1 MGRRRSRGALALAL
15 LGLVPG
21 PRPAA
26 AQQDY
31 PNRALHVFIG
41 FPAGSGA
48 DILGRYFA
56 AQLEKL
62 AGKPVVVENKPGA
75 NSNIAAGIVA
85 TAKPDGYSILFIASS
100 NMAGSRFLFKNLPFD
115 TVKDFTPVASY
126 AEIAFV
132 LTVGAKS
139 PIKTVAELTA
149 YLKARKQNKYGATNQ
164 TAILSTEYYKQ
175 LAGVDAVHVAYRTA
189 PEALPDVEDGTLDF
203 MIMDGT
209 FAVGPIKA
217 GKIRALAVTTAQRIA
232 ALPDVP
238 TMMEAGVGNFEFSP
252 WWGVVCA
259 GRDAAADRGQ
269 ARRLDEPDF
278 AHGGGAAIPRA
289 DRRAALERRLES
301 DGRAPAG
308 GHREMGAAGE
318 GGKDR
323 AAMSWPPP
331 ARNTAVPDGP
341 CGGNK
346 PSPLLGQTLHSSRG
360 ER

>member
-1 MGRRRSRGALALAL
+1 MNDRLALGRSGRVAVLVLAL

-21 PRPAA
+21 PSPAA

-100 NMAGSRFLFKNLPFD
+100 NMAGSRFLFKSLPFD
-115 TVKDFTPVASY
+115 TVKDFTPVAAY

-139 PIKTVAELTA
+139 PIKSVAELTA
-149 YLKARKQNKYGATNQ
+149 YLKSRKQNKYGATNQ

-175 LAGVDAVHVAYRTA
+175 LAGGVDAVHVAYRTA

-217 GKIRALAVTTAQRIA
+217 GKIRALAVTTRSGSRRC
-232 ALPDVP
+232 P
-238 TMMEAGVGNFEFSP
+238 TCRP
-252 WWGVVCA
+252 
-259 GRDAAADRGQ
+259 
-269 ARRLDEPDF
+269 
-278 AHGGGAAIPRA
+278 
-289 DRRAALERRLES
+289 
-301 DGRAPAG
+301 
-308 GHREMGAAGE
+308 
-318 GGKDR
+318 
-323 AAMSWPPP
+323 
-331 ARNTAVPDGP
+331 
-341 CGGNK
+341 
-346 PSPLLGQTLHSSRG
+346 
-360 ER
+360 

>member
-1 MGRRRSRGALALAL
+1 MNDRLAMGRRRLAVAFALALF
-15 LGLVPG
+15 GLVLG

-31 PNRALHVFIG
+31 PNRPLHVFIG

-85 TAKPDGYSILFIASS
+85 SAKPDGYSILFIASS

-115 TVKDFTPVASY
+115 TVKSFTPIASF
-126 AEIAFV
+126 AEIAFM
-132 LTVGAKS
+132 LTVSAKS

-149 YLKARKQNKYGATNQ
+149 YLKSRKQNKYGATNQ

-175 LAGVDAVHVAYRTA
+175 AAGVDAVHVAYRTA

-217 GKIRALAVTTAQRIA
+217 GKIRALAVTSAQRIA
-232 ALPDVP
+232 TLPDVP
-238 TMMEAGVGNFEFSP
+238 TMMQAGVGNFEFTP
-252 WWGVVCA
+252 WWGAFVPA
-259 GRDAAADRGQ
+259 GTPQPIVAKLGAWMNQ
-269 ARRLDEPDF
+269 IARTDETRQF
-278 AHGGGAAIPRA
+278 LERI
-289 DRRAALERRLES
+289 AALPLSDDSKATAARLQ
-301 DGRAPAG
+301 DDIA
-308 GHREMGAAGE
+308 
-318 GGKDR
+318 
-323 AAMSWPPP
+323 
-331 ARNTAVPDGP
+331 
-341 CGGNK
+341 
-346 PSPLLGQTLHSSRG
+346 
-360 ER
+360 

>member
-1 MGRRRSRGALALAL
+1 MNDRLAMGRRGRAGALALAL
-15 LGLVPG
+15 LVLVLG
-21 PRPAA
+21 PRPAM

-149 YLKARKQNKYGATNQ
+149 YLKSRKQNKYGATNQ

-238 TMMEAGVGNFEFSP
+238 TMIEAGVGTFEFSP
-252 WWGVVCA
+252 WWGVYVPA
-259 GRDAAADRGQ
+259 GTPQPIVAKLGAWMNQISRAEE
-269 ARRLDEPDF
+269 ARQFLER
-278 AHGGGAAIPRA
+278 I
-289 DRRAALERRLES
+289 AALPLSDDSKAMAARLQADIVRWE
-301 DGRAPAG
+301 PLVK
-308 GHREMGAAGE
+308 AAKIE
-318 GGKDR
+318 
-323 AAMSWPPP
+323 P
-331 ARNTAVPDGP
+331 
-341 CGGNK
+341 
-346 PSPLLGQTLHSSRG
+346 Q
-360 ER
+360 